1 MAQFQVEVLIHAPI
15 SVVWTRLTD
24 WSAHARLA
32 PLTTIRVIGSGDRP
46 GSGFVSRTGIGPLA
60 FDDPMEIE
68 EFEPPRE
75 GAAGSR
81 AGEFGAEPDARA
93 QPVTVAA
100 SAAESSTEPEFGAE
114 AGPDSVAESVT
125 GAESEPRAGTNSEFV
140 AKSRAE
146 AGVAAPP
153 RPAARFRVRKT
164 GWLLR
169 GWVVAELWPAADR
182 PGPDRVP
189 VTGPGAVDPAQI
201 PEPPAV
207 TRLIWTEELRLP
219 LEGVTRFADPLVA
232 AVARAGYGMALRKLG
247 REIEGETRG

>member
-1 MAQFQVEVLIHAPI
+1 MAQFQVQVLIHAPA

-68 EFEPPRE
+68 EFEPP
-75 GAAGSR
+75 
-81 AGEFGAEPDARA
+81 
-93 QPVTVAA
+93 
-100 SAAESSTEPEFGAE
+100 TEPMPEAE
-114 AGPDSVAESVT
+114 AGT
-125 GAESEPRAGTNSEFV
+125 GAESASKPADPTTGSLTKPV
-140 AKSRAE
+140 
-146 AGVAAPP
+146 
-153 RPAARFRVRKT
+153 RPLARFRIRKT

-182 PGPDRVP
+182 SGPDRIP
-189 VTGPGAVDPAQI
+189 VTGPAAVDQAQT
-201 PEPPAV
+201 PVPPNV

-219 LEGVTRFADPLVA
+219 LEGVTRFAGPLVA
-232 AVARAGYGMALRKLG
+232 AVARAGYGAALRKLG
-247 REIEGETRG
+247 REIEGDARG